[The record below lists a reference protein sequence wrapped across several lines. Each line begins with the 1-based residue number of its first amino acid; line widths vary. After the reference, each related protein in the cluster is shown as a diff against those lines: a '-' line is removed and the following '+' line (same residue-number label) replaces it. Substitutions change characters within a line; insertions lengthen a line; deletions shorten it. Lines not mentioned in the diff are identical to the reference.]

1 LQASLRLTQL
11 RVNAGL
17 VAPVVLLDAQRNLN
31 EAELSL
37 VRARAARLAATVDL
51 FKALGGGWQPRS

>member
-1 LQASLRLTQL
+1 
-11 RVNAGL
+11 
-17 VAPVVLLDAQRNLN
+17 LLDAQRNLN

-37 VRARAARLAATVDL
+37 VRARAARLAAAVDL